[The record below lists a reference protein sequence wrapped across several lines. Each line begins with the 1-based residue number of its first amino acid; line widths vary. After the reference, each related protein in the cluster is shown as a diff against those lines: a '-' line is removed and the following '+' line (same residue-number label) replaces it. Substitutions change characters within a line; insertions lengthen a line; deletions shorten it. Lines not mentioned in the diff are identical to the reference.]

1 MKIAALTLAAALS
14 TCAHMAPAAA
24 QEAQCFTEDSLI
36 VGLQKDGYEAA
47 FIGVDQQGFATI
59 MLSDTE
65 GKWVAIMLTPD
76 GAGCIVGQGSES
88 EIIKGKPNV

>member
-1 MKIAALTLAAALS
+1 MKLAALALTAAFS
-14 TCAHMAPAAA
+14 TCAHMAPASA
-24 QEAQCFTEDSLI
+24 QEAQCFTADSLI

-47 FIGVDQQGFATI
+47 FIGIDQQGFATI

-76 GAGCIVGQGSES
+76 GAGCIVGQGNES
-88 EIIKGKPNV
+88 EIIRGKPNV